1 MNRLL
6 IALIVGALASVAV
19 AQTADPKMTSKQRQ
33 DTVKATT
40 GAASNSAT
48 GATTAKQQDAN
59 VKASKD
65 TAKMTSAEKNKAIR
79 DANTKMVNPDNS
91 SGTAATA
98 NMQKD
103 TTTASKATA
112 KQRPNINTPEAQ
124 KAMQKAATP

>member
-1 MNRLL
+1 MTRLL
-6 IALIVGALASVAV
+6 TGLIAAAFASVAV
-19 AQTADPKMTSKQRQ
+19 AQTADPKMTSKEKQ
-33 DTVKATT
+33 DAVKSTT
-40 GAASNSAT
+40 GAASNSTT
-48 GATTAKQQDAN
+48 GATTAKQQEAN

-65 TAKMTSAEKNKAIR
+65 AAKMTSAEKNKAIR

-103 TTTASKATA
+103 TTAASKATA
-112 KQRPNINTPEAQ
+112 KQRPNMNTPEGQ